1 MSLELWLWIPASRVQ
16 VQRRRP
22 TVEAGSAGLSL
33 RVTRRVTL
41 HLRASV
47 SSLCIIQESAL
58 CPHAPLT
65 ELSVRLSER
74 TLLLR

>member
-1 MSLELWLWIPASRVQ
+1 M
-16 VQRRRP
+16 
-22 TVEAGSAGLSL
+22 EAGSAGLSL

-41 HLRASV
+41 PLRASV

-58 CPHAPLT
+58 RPHAPLT
-65 ELSVRLSER
+65 ELSVRPSER